1 MAEVFF
7 LRVPQMTRYMLGFFV
22 LPLLALAFGVSAQE
36 YPNRPIRLVV
46 PQPPGGPTDIVIRI
60 VAQRLAERL
69 GQQILIENRAGAG
82 SNIGTEIVA
91 KAPKDGYTL
100 VAATV
105 QHVVNQFL
113 FPVLPFDPVKDFAPV
128 TLISKAHIVLI
139 AHPDAPFRSQRDLIA
154 AAKARPGHFS
164 WGSAGNGSTSHLALE
179 LFKVDTGVDV
189 VHVPYKGTQP
199 ALTDLLGGRIPV
211 MFDGVITS
219 LPHIKAGKVRA
230 IAVASLVR
238 SPLLHD
244 VPTMTEAGLPGFE
257 AVGLAALMAPSGTP
271 AEVLARLQREV
282 AAILQVPEVRE
293 RLTAM
298 GLEVVGNSSADFTE
312 YLGRESAK
320 WGKII
325 RDAKIRAE

>member
-1 MAEVFF
+1 
-7 LRVPQMTRYMLGFFV
+7 MTRYMRALLV
-22 LPLLALAFGVSAQE
+22 LPLIAFAVGVSAQE

-60 VAQRLAERL
+60 LAQRLAERL
-69 GQQILIENRAGAG
+69 GQQVLIENRAGAG

-105 QHVVNQFL
+105 RHVVNQFL
-113 FPVLPFDPVKDFAPV
+113 FPSLPFDPVKDFAPV

-139 AHPDAPFRSQRDLIA
+139 ANPDAPFRTQRELIA
-154 AAKARPGHFS
+154 AAKARPGQIS
-164 WGSAGNGSTSHLALE
+164 WGSAGNGGTSHLALE

-199 ALTDLLGGRIPV
+199 ALTDLIGGRIPV

-230 IAVASLVR
+230 LAVASLVR
-238 SPLLHD
+238 SPLLPE
-244 VPTMTEAGLPGFE
+244 VPTMSEAGLAGFE
-257 AVGLAALMAPSGTP
+257 AVGLAALMAPAGTP
-271 AEVLARLQREV
+271 SEVVARLQREV
-282 AAILQVPEVRE
+282 AVILQEAEVRE

-298 GLEVVGNSSADFTE
+298 GLEVVGNGTPEFTD
-312 YLGRESAK
+312 YLARESAK

-325 RDAKIRAE
+325 RDGKIRVE